1 MFKTIN
7 NFIRK
12 QYRID
17 SEDEMRRFVMLS
29 LFSTAGLLLAVS
41 LLIRDLIISVS
52 KDSIPGDIVLLMI
65 FSLYSYNLYFG
76 KIRWAIN
83 TVYLLP
89 FAAYF
94 YYISNEYSSYPVPDS
109 VPQTLWTLLPGFL
122 FLLLFAQKSYK
133 IFVYFLLVAGTLA
146 YHLFVAEK
154 LEAALALHWP
164 VDEKTSNPL
173 VLLVITFLASFSVS
187 WYYQLT
193 IRKLKDE
200 AFTTKERFN
209 KGFKSMQQGMM
220 ILEIEND
227 EFETPVNLIIRKV
240 NNSFE
245 SIFKLSSRELSGKDA
260 SLMFPR
266 LFRGAFDWN
275 EIYFSSKKNK
285 YEFYA
290 EHLDRWFEV
299 YNIRPGGNQ
308 IISMFYDVSSRQKSI
323 EQLKESRK
331 RFQVLLEA
339 IPDLF
344 FIIDKDGIYVDFM
357 LKENENV
364 RIDPNEIIG
373 NSIYE
378 VGFSEKMSRKI
389 YQCIQDCIRFDSI
402 ETIEYALEVN
412 AGTAMFEMRIAKL
425 NDESV
430 ISIARDITKRKV
442 AEMKLE
448 EAKNKAEES
457 DRLKSAFLANISHEI
472 RTPMNAIIGFS
483 KMVSSN
489 DFSIDEKNKFL
500 EIIISNGRMLM
511 TLIND
516 MISLS
521 KIESNQVEV
530 TKSNCFV
537 NDMLVVMYKEL
548 LFKNEENP
556 QVAVKLKNENANPKF
571 SIYTDQSL
579 LKEALEKLIDNA
591 LKFTDEGTVEFG
603 YRTLKDGQIE
613 FFVKDTG
620 IGIAE
625 EDLDKIFARFHQLD
639 NRTTRNYE
647 GTGLG
652 LSIAQHYVGLLGGKL
667 KVISKLG
674 TGSTFYF
681 SLPMDNPDGHLKIV
695 R

>member
-1 MFKTIN
+1 MFKTID

-17 SEDEMRRFVMLS
+17 SEDEMRRFYMLS
-29 LFSTAGLLLAVS
+29 FFSIAGLLLAITMLV
-41 LLIRDLIISVS
+41 LDLILSKS
-52 KDSIPGDIVLLMI
+52 KDSIPGDITLFMVV
-65 FSLYSYNLYFG
+65 SLYSYNLYFG
-76 KIRWAIN
+76 KPKWAIN
-83 TVYLLP
+83 TTFLLP
-89 FAAYF
+89 FVAYF
-94 YYISNEYSSYPVPDS
+94 FFISTDYSLYPVPDS

-122 FLLLFAQKSYK
+122 FLLLFAEKSYK
-133 IFVYFLLVAGTLA
+133 IIIYYVLVAGTLV
-146 YHLFVAEK
+146 YHLFLADK
-154 LEAALALHWP
+154 LTAAINLQWP
-164 VDEKTSNPL
+164 TTEETSNPL
-173 VLLVITFLASFSVS
+173 LLLTVTFLATFLVS
-187 WYYQLT
+187 WYYQRT
-193 IRKLKDE
+193 IRRLKEE
-200 AFTTKERFN
+200 AVDTRERFN
-209 KGFKSMQQGMM
+209 KSFKSMQQGLM
-220 ILEIEND
+220 ILEIEHD
-227 EFETPVNLIIRKV
+227 EFDTPVNLLIRKV

-245 SIFKLSSRELSGKDA
+245 SMFKLSSRELSGKDA
-260 SLMFPR
+260 ALMFPR

-275 EIYFSSKKNK
+275 EIYFNSKKHK

-299 YNIRPGGNQ
+299 YNIRPDGNQ
-308 IISMFYDVSSRQKSI
+308 IISMFCDVSSRQKSI

-357 LKENENV
+357 LKENENI

-425 NDESV
+425 SDESV

-442 AEMKLE
+442 AEIKLE

-489 DFSIDEKNKFL
+489 DFSMDEKNKFL
-500 EIIISNGRMLM
+500 EIIISNGKLLM

-530 TKSNCFV
+530 SKSNCLV

-548 LFKNEENP
+548 LFETEENQ
-556 QVAVKLKNENANPKF
+556 QVAIKLKNENANPKF
-571 SIYTDQSL
+571 SIYTDHSL
-579 LKEALEKLIDNA
+579 LKETLEKLIDNA

-603 YRTLKDGQIE
+603 YRTFKDGHIE

-625 EDLDKIFARFHQLD
+625 ENLDKIFARFHQLD
-639 NRTTRNYE
+639 NSTTRNYE

-652 LSIAQHYVGLLGGKL
+652 LSIAQHYVMLLGGKL
-667 KVISKLG
+667 KVSSKLG
-674 TGSTFYF
+674 SGSTFYF
-681 SLPMDNPDGHLKIV
+681 SLQMDNPDGHLKVV